1 MVSTIF
7 SHCSSST
14 TARLL
19 PMSRQ
24 HGVVYLRRLVVGPLH
39 VGPPSRCS
47 PSTRT
52 LTLHSS
58 TSPSPVLAGTSPL
71 VFPSFLFRFCLV
83 AQKMSKPEKYQN
95 FSYIWK
101 IQKWIFRL
109 RCMKPKD
116 NEIQFKMSETR
127 EKSELFLYI
136 YIYIYS
142 LNTERFCPFLFLFF
156 RAFCRICAMNHGS
169 GFWNY
174 CLCQHFCL
182 SVLMNLNTWLE
193 CVCWRRN

>member
-1 MVSTIF
+1 MVSTIL

-19 PMSRQ
+19 PISRQ
-24 HGVVYLRRLVVGPLH
+24 HGVVYLRRLAVGPLH

-83 AQKMSKPEKYQN
+83 AQKMSKPEKNQN
-95 FSYIWK
+95 FSYI
-101 IQKWIFRL
+101 
-109 RCMKPKD
+109 
-116 NEIQFKMSETR
+116 
-127 EKSELFLYI
+127 YI
-136 YIYIYS
+136 YIPLT
-142 LNTERFCPFLFLFF
+142 LNDFVRFCFYSFGHFVEYVQWITVLVSEITVFVNIFVF
-156 RAFCRICAMNHGS
+156 RC
-169 GFWNY
+169 
-174 CLCQHFCL
+174 
-182 SVLMNLNTWLE
+182 
-193 CVCWRRN
+193 

>member
-1 MVSTIF
+1 MVSTIL

-19 PMSRQ
+19 PISRQ
-24 HGVVYLRRLVVGPLH
+24 HGVVYLRRLAVGPLH

-83 AQKMSKPEKYQN
+83 AQKMSKPEKNQN
-95 FSYIWK
+95 FS
-101 IQKWIFRL
+101 
-109 RCMKPKD
+109 
-116 NEIQFKMSETR
+116 
-127 EKSELFLYI
+127 

-156 RAFCRICAMNHGS
+156 RAFCRICAMDHGS
-169 GFWNY
+169 GF
-174 CLCQHFCL
+174 
-182 SVLMNLNTWLE
+182 
-193 CVCWRRN
+193 